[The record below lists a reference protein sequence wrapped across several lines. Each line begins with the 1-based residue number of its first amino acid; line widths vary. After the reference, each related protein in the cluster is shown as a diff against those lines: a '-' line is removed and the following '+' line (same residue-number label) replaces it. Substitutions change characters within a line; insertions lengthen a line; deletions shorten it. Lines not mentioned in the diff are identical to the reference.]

1 MFQLAVAGA
10 HLTGLP
16 LNYQLTELG
25 AKLVKTVR
33 TAPVYKMY
41 SLGPKPALIRQP
53 EGSPGG
59 SLELELWEM
68 PIEKVGFF
76 LRDGVKEPLGIGDV
90 LLEEGSIVKGFIGEA
105 YAVAAAPDITHHG
118 GWRAYLA
125 ASQK

>member
-90 LLEEGSIVKGFIGEA
+90 LLEEGSVVKGFIGEA

>member
-53 EGSPGG
+53 EGTPGG

-90 LLEEGSIVKGFIGEA
+90 LLEEGSVVKGFIGEA